1 MKLRCSWLPEQQ
13 QKMPLNRLSLCVVWQ
28 VADQGHFGTT
38 SFLLPGLLGP
48 RITRSIHS
56 IFHNPFQ
63 GFHHLFAPIPDI
75 NSNFFSSMDSMMGM
89 DLDLDTD
96 VVPNEGASV

>member
-1 MKLRCSWLPEQQ
+1 
-13 QKMPLNRLSLCVVWQ
+13 MPLNRLSLCVVWQ
-28 VADQGHFGTT
+28 VADQGHFGST

-63 GFHHLFAPIPDI
+63 GFHNLFAPIPDI

-96 VVPNEGASV
+96 VVPNEGA